1 MLTRI
6 PWIGSVTSVKRYSEH
21 ADWVSCYRH
30 LDLQQRWNVLPCST
44 LMVINAAVV
53 DTGMHALQWSQ
64 EEALQYMLQHTA
76 SSEQSL
82 R

>member
-1 MLTRI
+1 M
-6 PWIGSVTSVKRYSEH
+6 
-21 ADWVSCYRH
+21 
-30 LDLQQRWNVLPCST
+30 QQRWNVLPCST